1 MKQMDFLKKHKNDIL
16 LVLALLILGGAFWV
30 YTSFGRDAGAEVLV
44 SVAGEELYRLPI
56 DEDTEVLIGEGD
68 KTNLLVIS
76 SGEAFISE
84 ASCPDHICVKSG
96 KVSLEG
102 QTIVCLPNKVVVSI
116 AGGDTS
122 GIDGMA

>member
-16 LVLALLILGGAFWV
+16 LVLALLILGGVFWV

-84 ASCPDHICVKSG
+84 ASCPDHVCVKSG